1 MIRAMS
7 ELVLTV
13 RVREAALRET
23 GDASSRA
30 GENVINVALLW
41 PRPGKDE
48 VLGTTGL
55 VALRDHPREDEP
67 GDAPPTFAAPVL
79 KEKVEGDV
87 AMLAHV
93 LERDATNAVAR
104 LLRRL
109 GAAAM
114 GGLAGGFGGGVVRHV
129 FTQAIEEGS
138 VIVGDTPDE
147 RLDAVAVSEAP
158 VTLSASELAALA
170 DSGEPRLVTVPLVVP
185 RRLDHAREK
194 GPLAPLRANGRIVL
208 DLRVTRS

>member
-1 MIRAMS
+1 MIAPMS
-7 ELVLTV
+7 DLVLTV

-30 GENVINVALLW
+30 GENVVNVALLW

-55 VALRDHPREDEP
+55 VALRDHPSDDAQ
-67 GDAPPTFAAPVL
+67 GDAPATFAAPVL

-87 AMLAHV
+87 AMLVHV
-93 LERDATNAVAR
+93 LERDATNAFAR
-104 LLRRL
+104 LLKRL

-114 GGLAGGFGGGVVRHV
+114 SGLAGGFGGGVVRHV

-147 RLDAVAVSEAP
+147 RLDAVAVCEAP
-158 VTLSASELAALA
+158 ITLTATDLSALAE
-170 DSGEPRLVTVPLVVP
+170 SGEARLVTVPLVVP
-185 RRLDHAREK
+185 RHLDHAREK
-194 GPLAPLRANGRIVL
+194 GPLAPLRGNGRLVL